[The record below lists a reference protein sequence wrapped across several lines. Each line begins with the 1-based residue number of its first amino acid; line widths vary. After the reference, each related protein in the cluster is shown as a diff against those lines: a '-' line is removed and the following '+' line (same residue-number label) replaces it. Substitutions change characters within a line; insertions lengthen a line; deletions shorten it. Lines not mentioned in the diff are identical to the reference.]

1 MGLLPCNSE
10 SVLLAALLLLCF
22 ALLCFVLLCLLSFA
36 FLCFA
41 YVAVLA
47 RLRLLSFALLALLAS
62 PAFAQRFQAPA
73 AWGLRRHRKNGKHPQ
88 HNRDVSKTS
97 PKRQQRAKREK
108 NEGCHPPNPRRT
120 QAGAQRGGGRHPILS
135 INRRFQRVSFPEN
148 YWVPPLP
155 VLHSGLDSAT
165 NWGWHPM
172 FFSSLNRL
180 QLSDVPWPVC
190 NVTFSFG
197 LEHHFG

>member
-22 ALLCFVLLCLLSFA
+22 ALLCLLSFA

-62 PAFAQRFQAPA
+62 PAFAQRFQTPA
-73 AWGLRRHRKNGKHPQ
+73 VWGLRRHRKNGKHPQ

-97 PKRQQRAKREK
+97 PERQQRTKREK
-108 NEGCHPPNPRRT
+108 NEGCHPLILAEPRPERKEE
-120 QAGAQRGGGRHPILS
+120 GGRHPILS
-135 INRRFQRVSFPEN
+135 IDIFFQRVSFPEN

-165 NWGWHPM
+165 IWGWHPM

-180 QLSDVPWPVC
+180 QLSGVPWPVC
-190 NVTFSFG
+190 NVTFSSG
-197 LEHHFG
+197 LEHHLG

>member
-10 SVLLAALLLLCF
+10 SVLLAALLLLCFALLCF

-62 PAFAQRFQAPA
+62 PAFAQRFQTPA

-108 NEGCHPPNPRRT
+108 NEGCHPLILAEPRPERKEE
-120 QAGAQRGGGRHPILS
+120 GGRHPILS
-135 INRRFQRVSFPEN
+135 INIFCKGFHFLKIIGCHPFPFCVLAWILRRFGGGT
-148 YWVPPLP
+148 LC
-155 VLHSGLDSAT
+155 
-165 NWGWHPM
+165 
-172 FFSSLNRL
+172 FSRA
-180 QLSDVPWPVC
+180 
-190 NVTFSFG
+190 
-197 LEHHFG
+197 